1 MQKVFGTYG
10 EYYDIF
16 YSDKDYEKE
25 CDFIQE
31 IFKAYSAKPVK
42 SILDVGCGTGGHSIL
57 LARRGYKV
65 TGIDASQVMIS
76 KAKEKSKGHG
86 TGLTFQTADIRKF
99 DLKKK
104 FDACISMFA
113 VLNYITDTD
122 DILKALENIRRHL
135 KPGSI
140 FTFDFWNGL
149 AVLRILPSVRVK
161 VVEKDGKRVIRT
173 VHPEMDALHHICKSH
188 YHVLV
193 TQGENILNEF
203 KETHVVRYF
212 FPQEIAHYLND
223 AGFEL
228 LKFCPFLNLN
238 GTVDENEWNVTA
250 IARVREQSVNE

>member
-1 MQKVFGTYG
+1 VRKVFGTYG

-16 YSDKDYEKE
+16 YDDKDYEQE

-31 IFKAYSAKPVK
+31 IFKKYSSFPVK
-42 SILDVGCGTGGHSIL
+42 SILDAGCGTGGHSL
-57 LARRGYKV
+57 PLAFRGYKV
-65 TGIDASQVMIS
+65 TGIDASPVMIRKARE
-76 KAKEKSKGHG
+76 KAKEAGVNP
-86 TGLTFQTADIRKF
+86 TFHSLDIRDF

-113 VLNYITDTD
+113 VLNYLTETKDLLEA
-122 DILKALENIRRHL
+122 LKSIGGHL
-135 KPGSI
+135 KPASI

-161 VVEKDGKRVIRT
+161 VVERDGKRVIRT

-193 TQGENILNEF
+193 TKGENIVDEF
-203 KETHVVRYF
+203 EETHTVRYF
-212 FPQEIAHYLND
+212 FPQEIAHYLDD

-228 LKFCPFLNLN
+228 LKFCPFLNLK

-250 IARVREQSVNE
+250 IARVRE

>member
-1 MQKVFGTYG
+1 MRKVFGTYG

-16 YSDKDYEKE
+16 YGDKDYEQE

-31 IFKAYSAKPVK
+31 IFKKYSSSPVK
-42 SILDVGCGTGGHSIL
+42 SILDAGCGTGGHSIP
-57 LARRGYKV
+57 LAFRGYEV
-65 TGIDASQVMIS
+65 TGIDASPVMIKKARQ
-76 KAKEKSKGHG
+76 KAKEAGVNP
-86 TGLTFQTADIRKF
+86 TFRSLDIRDF

-113 VLNYITDTD
+113 VLNYLTETK
-122 DILKALENIRRHL
+122 DILEALESIRRHL

-193 TQGENILNEF
+193 TQRREHSRRIQGNP
-203 KETHVVRYF
+203 HS
-212 FPQEIAHYLND
+212 EI
-223 AGFEL
+223 
-228 LKFCPFLNLN
+228 FLPSGDSALP
-238 GTVDENEWNVTA
+238 
-250 IARVREQSVNE
+250 R

>member
-1 MQKVFGTYG
+1 MQKVFDTYG

-25 CDFIQE
+25 CDFIEE

-57 LARRGYKV
+57 LARRGYRV
-65 TGIDASQVMIS
+65 TGIDTSRVMIN

-86 TGLTFQTADIRKF
+86 TGLTFQTSDIRKF
-99 DLKKK
+99 DLKKR

-113 VLNYITDTD
+113 VLDYVTETDG
-122 DILKALENIRRHL
+122 ILKALGNIRRHL

-161 VVEKDGKRVIRT
+161 VVEKGGKRIIRT
-173 VHPEMDALHHICKSH
+173 VHPEMDALHHICKDH

-193 TQGENILNEF
+193 TQGGKILNEF
-203 KETHVVRYF
+203 KETHVMRYF
-212 FPQEIAHYLND
+212 FPQEMAHYLDD

-228 LKFCPFLNLN
+228 VEYCPFLRLG

-250 IARVREQSVNE
+250 IARARE

>member
-1 MQKVFGTYG
+1 VQKVFDTYG

-16 YSDKDYEKE
+16 YSDKDYDKE
-25 CDFIQE
+25 CDFIE
-31 IFKAYSAKPVK
+31 RIFKAYSLKPVK

-65 TGIDASQVMIS
+65 SGIDASRVMIS
-76 KAKEKSKGHG
+76 KAREKSRGRG
-86 TGLTFQTADIRKF
+86 AGLTFQTADIRKF
-99 DLKKK
+99 DLKKR

-113 VLNYITDTD
+113 VLNYITETD
-122 DILKALENIRRHL
+122 DILKALVNIKRHL

-149 AVLRILPSVRVK
+149 AVLRILPSDRIK
-161 VVEKDGKRVIRT
+161 VIEAGENRVIRA

-193 TQGENILNEF
+193 TQGGKILNEF

-212 FPQEIAHYLND
+212 FPQEIAHYLDD

-228 LKFCPFLNLN
+228 LKFCPFLNLR
-238 GTVDENEWNVTA
+238 GKVDENEWNVTA
-250 IARVREQSVNE
+250 IARARE

>member
-16 YSDKDYEKE
+16 YGDKDYGKE
-25 CDFIQE
+25 CDFIEE

-42 SILDVGCGTGGHSIL
+42 SVLDAGCGTGGHSIL

-65 TGIDASQVMIS
+65 TGIDASRVMIS
-76 KAKEKSKGHG
+76 KAKQKSKGHG
-86 TGLTFQTADIRKF
+86 AALTFQTADIRAF
-99 DLKKK
+99 DLNKK
-104 FDACISMFA
+104 FDAGISMFA
-113 VLNYITDTD
+113 VLNYLTETDG
-122 DILKALENIRRHL
+122 ILKALKNVRRHL
-135 KPGSI
+135 KTGSI

-203 KETHVVRYF
+203 RETHVVRYF
-212 FPQEIAHYLND
+212 FPQEVAHYLDD

-228 LKFCPFLNLN
+228 LEFCPFMRL
-238 GTVDENEWNVTA
+238 GGIVDENEWNVTA
-250 IARVREQSVNE
+250 IARARE

>member
-1 MQKVFGTYG
+1 VRKVFGTYG

-16 YSDKDYEKE
+16 YDGKDYEQE

-31 IFKAYSAKPVK
+31 IFKKYSSSTVK
-42 SILDVGCGTGGHSIL
+42 SILDAGCGTGGHSL
-57 LARRGYKV
+57 PLAFRGYKV
-65 TGIDASQVMIS
+65 TGIDASPVMIRKARE
-76 KAKEKSKGHG
+76 KAKEAGVNP
-86 TGLTFQTADIRKF
+86 TFHSLDIRDF

-113 VLNYITDTD
+113 VLNYLTETKE
-122 DILKALENIRRHL
+122 ILEALKSIGGHL
-135 KPGSI
+135 KPSSI

-161 VVEKDGKRVIRT
+161 VVERDGKRVIRT

-193 TQGENILNEF
+193 TKGENIVDEF
-203 KETHVVRYF
+203 EETHTVRYF

-228 LKFCPFLNLN
+228 LKFCPFLNLK

-250 IARVREQSVNE
+250 IARVRE

>member
-1 MQKVFGTYG
+1 MQKVFDTYG

-25 CDFIQE
+25 CDFIEE
-31 IFKAYSAKPVK
+31 IFNACSAKPVK
-42 SILDVGCGTGGHSIL
+42 STLDVGCGTGGHSIL

-65 TGIDASQVMIS
+65 SGIDASPVMIK
-76 KAKEKSKGHG
+76 KAREKSKGHN
-86 TGLTFQTADIRKF
+86 TGLVFQVSDIRKF

-113 VLNYITDTD
+113 VLNYVTETD
-122 DILKALENIRRHL
+122 DILKALGNIRRHL

-149 AVLRILPSVRVK
+149 AVLRIMPSVRVK
-161 VVEKDGKRVIRT
+161 VIEVGGKRVIRT

-193 TQGENILNEF
+193 TQGGKIINEF

-212 FPQEIAHYLND
+212 FPQEIAHYLDD

-228 LKFCPFLNLN
+228 LKFCPFLSLN

-250 IARVREQSVNE
+250 IARARE

>member
-1 MQKVFGTYG
+1 VQKVFDTYG

-25 CDFIQE
+25 CDFIE
-31 IFKAYSAKPVK
+31 GIFRAYSLKPAK
-42 SILDVGCGTGGHSIL
+42 SILDVGCGTGGHSVL

-65 TGIDASQVMIS
+65 SGIDASRVMIS
-76 KAKEKSKGHG
+76 KAREKSKGHG
-86 TGLTFQTADIRKF
+86 SGLTFQTADIRKF
-99 DLKKK
+99 DLKKR

-113 VLNYITDTD
+113 VLNYITETD
-122 DILKALENIRRHL
+122 GILKALGNIRRHL

-149 AVLRILPSVRVK
+149 AVLRILPSDRIK
-161 VVEKDGKRVIRT
+161 VIEAGRMRVIRT

-188 YHVLV
+188 YHVLA
-193 TQGENILNEF
+193 TQGGKILNEF

-212 FPQEIAHYLND
+212 FPQEIAHYLDD

-250 IARVREQSVNE
+250 IARARG

>member
-1 MQKVFGTYG
+1 MRKVFGTYG

-16 YSDKDYEKE
+16 YGDKDYEQE

-31 IFKAYSAKPVK
+31 IFKKYSSSPVK
-42 SILDVGCGTGGHSIL
+42 SILDAGCGTGGHSIP
-57 LARRGYKV
+57 LAFRGYEV
-65 TGIDASQVMIS
+65 SGIDASPVMIKKARQ
-76 KAKEKSKGHG
+76 KAKEAGVNP
-86 TGLTFQTADIRKF
+86 TFHSLDIRDF

-113 VLNYITDTD
+113 VLNYLTETDG
-122 DILKALENIRRHL
+122 ILKALENVSRQL
-135 KPGSI
+135 KPGAI

-149 AVLRILPSVRVK
+149 AVLSILPSVRVK
-161 VVEKDGKRVIRT
+161 VVERDGKRVIRT

-193 TQGENILNEF
+193 TKGENILDEF
-203 KETHVVRYF
+203 EETHTVRYF
-212 FPQEIAHYLND
+212 FPQEIAHYLDD

-228 LKFCPFLNLN
+228 LSFCPFLNLE

-250 IARVREQSVNE
+250 IARVRK

>member
-1 MQKVFGTYG
+1 MRKVFGTYG

-16 YSDKDYEKE
+16 YDDKDYEQE

-31 IFKAYSAKPVK
+31 IFKKYSSFPVK
-42 SILDVGCGTGGHSIL
+42 SILDAGCGTGGHSL
-57 LARRGYKV
+57 PLAFRGYKV
-65 TGIDASQVMIS
+65 TGIDASPVMIRKARE
-76 KAKEKSKGHG
+76 KAKEAGVNP
-86 TGLTFQTADIRKF
+86 TFRSLDIRDF

-113 VLNYITDTD
+113 VLNYLTETK
-122 DILKALENIRRHL
+122 DILEALKSIGGHL
-135 KPGSI
+135 KPASI

-161 VVEKDGKRVIRT
+161 VVERDGKRVIRT

-193 TQGENILNEF
+193 TKGENILDEF
-203 KETHVVRYF
+203 EETHTVRYF
-212 FPQEIAHYLND
+212 FPQEIAHYLDD
-223 AGFEL
+223 ARFEL
-228 LKFCPFLNLN
+228 LSFCPFLNLE

-250 IARVREQSVNE
+250 IARVRK